1 MEPSQYGL
9 DLDTTLGH
17 RINQSNYKD
26 AKLHRYQLAAEG
38 LHADLAYQLIHDH
51 LMLDGNAMLN
61 LATFV
66 GTWMEPEALHLM
78 RECADKNM
86 IDKDEYPQTAELEN
100 RCLRILA
107 RLWNAPSPDDAIGT
121 STTGSSEA
129 CMLGGMVLRWHWR
142 QRRRAKGLDEARPNL
157 VMGTNTQICWDKFCA
172 YFELPRNEVREK
184 FRRAA
189 RTKAA

>member
-1 MEPSQYGL
+1 METSRPGL
-9 DLDTTLGH
+9 DLETNLGH
-17 RINQSNYKD
+17 RLHQRSQTD
-26 AKLHRYQLAAEG
+26 AVLPRDQLAKHG

-100 RCLRILA
+100 RCLRMLA
-107 RLWNAPSPDDAIGT
+107 RL
-121 STTGSSEA
+121 
-129 CMLGGMVLRWHWR
+129 
-142 QRRRAKGLDEARPNL
+142 
-157 VMGTNTQICWDKFCA
+157 
-172 YFELPRNEVREK
+172 
-184 FRRAA
+184 
-189 RTKAA
+189 